1 MRALQAEY
9 YSRSQLFY
17 PFDVN
22 DFLPAA
28 GAIAKMLRAP
38 IVRLPGATLA
48 TLLILPVGALADCAQ
63 QLQQL
68 SADLR
73 GQELTEEQKQAIGG
87 MVDDARRFC
96 WVHRET
102 PALELLAK
110 ARRTAGLRPMSAE
123 FDWETVPLESLERK
137 P

>member
-1 MRALQAEY
+1 M
-9 YSRSQLFY
+9 
-17 PFDVN
+17 N

-28 GAIAKMLRAP
+28 GVGANILRTP
-38 IVRLPGATLA
+38 ILRLPGMALA
-48 TLLILPVGALADCAQ
+48 ALLILPASALADCAQ

-68 SADLR
+68 AADLR

-87 MVDDARRFC
+87 MVDDARRYC

-123 FDWETVPLESLERK
+123 FDWETVPLESLEKR
-137 P
+137 

>member
-9 YSRSQLFY
+9 YSRSQSFY

-28 GAIAKMLRAP
+28 GAGANILRTP
-38 IVRLPGATLA
+38 ILRLPGMALA
-48 TLLILPVGALADCAQ
+48 ALLILPASALADCAQ

-68 SADLR
+68 AADLR

-123 FDWETVPLESLERK
+123 FDWETVPLESLEKR
-137 P
+137 

>member
-1 MRALQAEY
+1 MALTA
-9 YSRSQLFY
+9 LL
-17 PFDVN
+17 V
-22 DFLPAA
+22 LPAS
-28 GAIAKMLRAP
+28 
-38 IVRLPGATLA
+38 
-48 TLLILPVGALADCAQ
+48 ALADCAQ

-73 GQELTEEQKQAIGG
+73 GLELTEEQKQAIGG

-110 ARRTAGLRPMSAE
+110 ARRTAGIKPMSEE
-123 FDWETVPLESLERK
+123 FDWETVPLESLEKR
-137 P
+137 

>member
-1 MRALQAEY
+1 MALTA
-9 YSRSQLFY
+9 L
-17 PFDVN
+17 PV
-22 DFLPAA
+22 LPAC
-28 GAIAKMLRAP
+28 
-38 IVRLPGATLA
+38 
-48 TLLILPVGALADCAQ
+48 ALADCAQ

-73 GQELTEEQKQAIGG
+73 GLELTEEQKQAIGG

-110 ARRTAGLRPMSAE
+110 ARRAARIKPMSAE
-123 FDWETVPLESLERK
+123 FDWEPVPLESLERR
-137 P
+137 

>member
-1 MRALQAEY
+1 
-9 YSRSQLFY
+9 
-17 PFDVN
+17 VN

-28 GAIAKMLRAP
+28 GTGANFPRTPNL
-38 IVRLPGATLA
+38 RLPGLA
-48 TLLILPVGALADCAQ
+48 LLASLVLSAGARADCAQ

-68 SADLR
+68 STDLR
-73 GQELTEEQKQAIGG
+73 GLELTEVQKQAIGG
-87 MVDDARRFC
+87 MVYDARRFC

-110 ARRTAGLRPMSAE
+110 ARRTAGIKPMTAE

-137 P
+137 N